1 MHSGLV
7 YLMNTVEKLEPIW
20 AQKNKP
26 AVAVGSMGV
35 GLPTPSVDA
44 ALGANLETLELSTET
59 DWWINK

>member
-1 MHSGLV
+1 
-7 YLMNTVEKLEPIW
+7 MNTVEKLEPIW

-44 ALGANLETLELSTET
+44 ALGANLETLELSTDT
-59 DWWINK
+59 DW